1 MRNARLI
8 RPWFKAWGFFSHEEI
23 GILSVKLVYMLDSFY
38 KHLTI
43 DEDSVETSYNL

>member
-8 RPWFKAWGFFSHEEI
+8 RPWFKAWGFFSHLGMGMFTLE
-23 GILSVKLVYMLDSFY
+23 LVYMLDSFY

-43 DEDSVETSYNL
+43 DEDSVENSYNL